1 MKKSHLVK
9 RGVQDAVPISS
20 QPDKVGWIR
29 KFCGKG
35 IFREIWR
42 NRFVMLKGDH
52 LYIFEKEMK
61 NDGKTHEVFDLA
73 EYERSEEVRKAKSRS
88 KKNHS
93 KFTLLRCRQ
102 PGARTPNLV
111 FLAVSPEE
119 KESWINVLNTAITR
133 AKNRILDEVTI
144 EEDSLLSH
152 PTRDR
157 AKIPLG
163 RRLPTRGHLMAVAST
178 SSDGMLTLDL
188 VHEEDAGMLEHDH
201 AVWVKDHR
209 GNLDL
214 LAPARRRAGTDV
226 SRPRETPVEGRVKTS
241 SLPRESEL
249 SWSHQ
254 SQTQTPQ
261 QGKNPVAQG
270 RIHCGSLDN
279 TMSLTRD
286 LQDLITQRLQRTQEL
301 LAEIQG
307 QEPQR
312 GRMGYYPHLR
322 GIDSPWLCHL
332 KGSDSPQSKSSSSHS
347 SSHGKSTDSPF
358 RIKAKDSP
366 RTKTTESPRIK
377 GKDSPHSKSSKSPQ
391 YKDQF
396 RSKSVDSPDSKASC
410 SPSMKCIDL
419 THIKG
424 SESPISIGNNSPY
437 SKTVDSPN
445 LWLLSSPHF
454 KGMKDTDTFTEL
466 LDWESRRAATER
478 LLQEAISS
486 WEEAREVLAEVKELQ
501 ARQNQA
507 DQNQTPA
514 PSALSPDSKQGTT

>member
-9 RGVQDAVPISS
+9 RDAAPPST

-35 IFREIWR
+35 IFREIWK
-42 NRFVMLKGDH
+42 NRFVMLKADH

-73 EYERSEEVRKAKSRS
+73 EYERSEEVRKAKNRS

-102 PGARTPNLV
+102 PRARTANLV

-188 VHEEDAGMLEHDH
+188 VHEEDAGMEHDH

-226 SRPRETPVEGRVKTS
+226 SRPRETSEEGRVKTS

-249 SWSHQ
+249 SWSNKNQ
-254 SQTQTPQ
+254 SQSPQ
-261 QGKNPVAQG
+261 HGKNPVALEI
-270 RIHCGSLDN
+270 IHNGSLDN
-279 TMSLTRD
+279 SMSLSSHLHD
-286 LQDLITQRLQRTQEL
+286 IITQQLQRTQEL

-312 GRMGYYPHLR
+312 GRIGCYPHLR
-322 GIDSPWLCHL
+322 GIDSPRLCHL
-332 KGSDSPQSKSSSSHS
+332 KCSGSPQSKSSSSHS
-347 SSHGKSTDSPF
+347 SSQGKITDSPS
-358 RIKAKDSP
+358 RIKTKDSP
-366 RTKTTESPRIK
+366 NARTKESPHVK
-377 GKDSPHSKSSKSPQ
+377 GKDSPHSKSSKSPH

-410 SPSMKCIDL
+410 SPSMKCFDL

-424 SESPISIGNNSPY
+424 SESPISPGNSSPN
-437 SKTVDSPN
+437 SKTVESPS

-454 KGMKDTDTFTEL
+454 KGMKDTNTFTEL
-466 LDWESRRAATER
+466 LDWESKRAATER

-486 WEEAREVLAEVKELQ
+486 WEEAREILAEVKELQ
-501 ARQNQA
+501 ARQKLAEENK
-507 DQNQTPA
+507 TPD
-514 PSALSPDSKQGTT
+514 PLALSQDSKN

>member
-1 MKKSHLVK
+1 MPCYRPH
-9 RGVQDAVPISS
+9 S
-20 QPDKVGWIR
+20 QTKWAGSAGSV
-29 KFCGKG
+29 
-35 IFREIWR
+35 
-42 NRFVMLKGDH
+42 
-52 LYIFEKEMK
+52 MK

-73 EYERSEEVRKAKSRS
+73 EYERSEEVRKAKSHS
-88 KKNHS
+88 KKSHS
-93 KFTLLRCRQ
+93 KFTLLRRRQ
-102 PGARTPNLV
+102 PGARTLNLV

-188 VHEEDAGMLEHDH
+188 VHEEEAGMLEHDH

-249 SWSHQ
+249 SRNHQ
-254 SQTQTPQ
+254 SQTQSP
-261 QGKNPVAQG
+261 PVPLG
-270 RIHCGSLDN
+270 RTHCDSLDN
-279 TMSLTRD
+279 TMSLTSQ
-286 LQDLITQRLQRTQEL
+286 LQDIINQRLQRTQEL

-312 GRMGYYPHLR
+312 GRMGQLR

-332 KGSDSPQSKSSSSHS
+332 KGSDSPQSKSSSS
-347 SSHGKSTDSPF
+347 SHGKSTESPSRIRTDDSPNS
-358 RIKAKDSP
+358 K
-366 RTKTTESPRIK
+366 TKESPCVK
-377 GKDSPHSKSSKSPQ
+377 GKDSPHSKSSRSPP
-391 YKDQF
+391 YMDQF
-396 RSKSVDSPDSKASC
+396 RSRSVDSPNSKASS
-410 SPSMKCIDL
+410 SPTMKCIDL
-419 THIKG
+419 THVKG
-424 SESPISIGNNSPY
+424 S
-437 SKTVDSPN
+437 DSPVSAGN
-445 LWLLSSPHF
+445 SSPCSKAADSPRLCLLSSPYF
-454 KGMKDTDTFTEL
+454 KRIKNTDTYNEL

-478 LLQEAISS
+478 LLLEAISS

-501 ARQNQA
+501 ARQKQAEQNQA
-507 DQNQTPA
+507 LA
-514 PSALSPDSKQGTT
+514 PDTGTTGHL

>member
-9 RGVQDAVPISS
+9 RGVQDATPPST

-52 LYIFEKEMK
+52 LYIFEKDMK

-93 KFTLLRCRQ
+93 KFTLLRYRQ

-119 KESWINVLNTAITR
+119 KESWINVLNTAIIR
-133 AKNRILDEVTI
+133 AKNRILDEVII

-226 SRPRETPVEGRVKTS
+226 SRPRDTPMEGRVKTS

-249 SWSHQ
+249 SRSHE
-254 SQTQTPQ
+254 SQIHTPQ
-261 QGKNPVAQG
+261 QKKKPVALG

-279 TMSLTRD
+279 TRSFTSD
-286 LQDLITQRLQRTQEL
+286 LQDIITQRLQRTQEL

-307 QEPQR
+307 QEPQK

-332 KGSDSPQSKSSSSHS
+332 KGSDSPLSKSSSSHS

-366 RTKTTESPRIK
+366 SSKKKESPCVK
-377 GKDSPHSKSSKSPQ
+377 GKDSPHSKSSKSSH

-396 RSKSVDSPDSKASC
+396 RSKSVDSPDSKASF

-419 THIKG
+419 TYIKG
-424 SESPISIGNNSPY
+424 SESPISTSNNSPY
-437 SKTVDSPN
+437 SKAVESPS

-501 ARQNQA
+501 ARQKQGE
-507 DQNQTPA
+507 QNQTPTT
-514 PSALSPDSKQGTT
+514 STLSENSKQGNT

>member
-9 RGVQDAVPISS
+9 RGVQDAMPLSS

-29 KFCGKG
+29 RFCGKG

-42 NRFVMLKGDH
+42 NRFVMLKGDQ

-73 EYERSEEVRKAKSRS
+73 EYERSEEVRKAKSHS

-93 KFTLLRCRQ
+93 KFTLLRRRQ

-119 KESWINVLNTAITR
+119 KESWINVLNTAIIR

-188 VHEEDAGMLEHDH
+188 VHEEEAGMLEHDH

-254 SQTQTPQ
+254 SQTQSPQ
-261 QGKNPVAQG
+261 QRKNPVPLG
-270 RIHCGSLDN
+270 RTHCDSLDN
-279 TMSLTRD
+279 TMSLTSQ
-286 LQDLITQRLQRTQEL
+286 LQDIINQRLQRTQEL

-307 QEPQR
+307 QESQR
-312 GRMGYYPHLR
+312 GRMGCYPQLR

-332 KGSDSPQSKSSSSHS
+332 KGADSPRSKSSS
-347 SSHGKSTDSPF
+347 SSHGKSTDSLS
-358 RIKAKDSP
+358 RIQTSDSP
-366 RTKTTESPRIK
+366 SSKTKESPSVK
-377 GKDSPHSKSSKSPQ
+377 GKDSPHSKSSRSPH
-391 YKDQF
+391 YMDQF
-396 RSKSVDSPDSKASC
+396 RSRSVDSPDSKASP
-410 SPSMKCIDL
+410 SPTMKCIDL

-424 SESPISIGNNSPY
+424 SDSPVSAGNSSPC
-437 SKTVDSPN
+437 SKTIDSPR
-445 LWLLSSPHF
+445 LCLLSSPYF
-454 KGMKDTDTFTEL
+454 KRIKNTDTYNEL
-466 LDWESRRAATER
+466 LDWESRKAATER
-478 LLQEAISS
+478 LLLEAISS

-501 ARQNQA
+501 ARQKQA
-507 DQNQTPA
+507 EQNKA
-514 PSALSPDSKQGTT
+514 LDPSTLAQDSKQGTT